1 MENSNNFIYPH
12 IEQSMYTNFSSL
24 PPLPMMPNYAQSSEQ
39 IEQSLQKS
47 KKFKSGT
54 IETIYPT
61 HSKSTE
67 STNSS
72 ISSLKSINNAT
83 KRMVIFDW
91 DDTLFPTTEFIK
103 KSKPMSIENLYKWG
117 SRVFELLKLYIDTF
131 GAQNVYII
139 TNGDKGWIEYSL
151 QMASKQFQILNNC
164 RSPFKPCLL
173 DYFISIK
180 SLLQVYRI
188 KTISA
193 RSLYQ
198 DEYPKQSKTW
208 KEYTFIDQ
216 AFNHFYEENKG
227 IILSIGDSFDEWIA
241 SNDCIEFMN
250 NYLDKEE
257 SNFCLQRIKLQRTP
271 SLDQLMKQWRTL
283 ILIAHDLNLQTS
295 SFDHELLN
303 NVTNV

>member
-24 PPLPMMPNYAQSSEQ
+24 PPLPVMPNYAQSSEQ

-103 KSKPMSIENLYKWG
+103 KSKSMSIENLYKWG

-151 QMASKQFQILNNC
+151 QMASKQFQILNDW
-164 RSPFKPCLL
+164 RL

-250 NYLDKEE
+250 NLDKEE